1 MLTAVDSYNQR
12 DDIKGWT
19 RVIRPASARG
29 LRHDF
34 GNGFQQS
41 EGIMAG
47 KFLLLEEAALRLGVS
62 ADEIHRLVEKKRL
75 FPLRD
80 GTTLKF
86 KIDELDRLAA
96 EGVNQDEPITDTLEL
111 DLDDAAPAPAG
122 GPIDVADSVGLSAVG
137 LGDGIEQGESI
148 FAKDQSGQDD
158 LAQTMLGTADA
169 IGGLDALE
177 LDIDSIV
184 GHSSPSI
191 AASASAAKPG
201 QPAAG
206 NAGTA
211 DSGTL
216 EIDLSGIGVGSQP
229 SNATGSNATGSLVL
243 GSGPLGSG
251 PLGSGV
257 VGSGVLGSGPLGSG
271 VLGSDPMGS
280 VELGSGVD
288 PAGVSGSLI
297 NAGAALSGALDS
309 GLSLEDDDAAVSGI
323 DLGPLDEGQLS
334 EDGGTGLGGDDF
346 ELGGLGGDDD
356 SASVVAVEPESG
368 DSSFFATDEGGES
381 SDFTGDI
388 PLAGGGDIDL
398 AEPTT
403 GDVVPDT
410 KFSVWQIAGLVCC
423 ALLLLTSGFVMFDLM
438 RTIGSPD
445 ELSLSSPILNPLAS
459 IFGWR
464 Q

>member
-1 MLTAVDSYNQR
+1 
-12 DDIKGWT
+12 
-19 RVIRPASARG
+19 
-29 LRHDF
+29 
-34 GNGFQQS
+34 
-41 EGIMAG
+41 MAG
-47 KFLLLEEAALRLGVS
+47 KFLLLEEAALRLGIS

-96 EGVNQDEPITDTLEL
+96 EGVNQDEPVTDTLEL
-111 DLDDAAPAPAG
+111 DLDDAAPEPAG
-122 GPIDVADSVGLSAVG
+122 GPIDVADSVGLSDVG
-137 LGDGIEQGESI
+137 LDDGALGDAIQPGESI
-148 FAKDQSGQDD
+148 FAKDQAGQDE

-169 IGGLDALE
+169 IGGLDAME
-177 LDIDSIV
+177 LDLDSIV
-184 GHSSPSI
+184 GLSSPSV
-191 AASASAAKPG
+191 AASAASSKPAP
-201 QPAAG
+201 PATAG
-206 NAGTA
+206 NAGTEG
-211 DSGTL
+211 SGTL
-216 EIDLSGIGVGSQP
+216 DIDLSGIGVGSQP
-229 SNATGSNATGSLVL
+229 SNAAGSNATGSLVL

-251 PLGSGV
+251 ALGSGAL
-257 VGSGVLGSGPLGSG
+257 GSGALGSGALGSGPLGSG
-271 VLGSDPMGS
+271 VLGSGPVGS
-280 VELGSGVD
+280 VVLGSGVD
-288 PAGVSGSLI
+288 PAGGSGSLI

-323 DLGPLDEGQLS
+323 DLGPLDEGQLA
-334 EDGGTGLGGDDF
+334 EDGATGLAGDDF

-388 PLAGGGDIDL
+388 PLAAGGGTDL
-398 AEPTT
+398 GDLTTAE
-403 GDVVPDT
+403 VVPDT

-445 ELSLSSPILNPLAS
+445 ELSLSSPILNPLAT

>member
-1 MLTAVDSYNQR
+1 
-12 DDIKGWT
+12 
-19 RVIRPASARG
+19 
-29 LRHDF
+29 
-34 GNGFQQS
+34 
-41 EGIMAG
+41 MAG

-86 KIDELDRLAA
+86 KIDEIDRLAA
-96 EGVNQDEPITDTLEL
+96 EGLDQDEPVTDTLEL
-111 DLDDAAPAPAG
+111 DLDDAPPEPPS
-122 GPIDVADSVGLSAVG
+122 GPIDVADSMALSDVGRGELG
-137 LGDGIEQGESI
+137 LGDAIQQDESI
-148 FAKDQSGQDD
+148 FAKDQEGQDD
-158 LAQTMLGTADA
+158 LAQTMLGTADV
-169 IGGLDALE
+169 IGGLDAME
-177 LDIDSIV
+177 LDLDSIV
-184 GHSSPSI
+184 GLSSPSV
-191 AASASAAKPG
+191 AASATSAKPG
-201 QPAAG
+201 QPAGAG
-206 NAGTA
+206 DAGTKG
-211 DSGTL
+211 SGTL
-216 EIDLSGIGVGSQP
+216 NIDLSGIGVGSQP
-229 SNATGSNATGSLVL
+229 SNAAGSNATGSLVL

-251 PLGSGV
+251 
-257 VGSGVLGSGPLGSG
+257 VLGSGPLGSG
-271 VLGSDPMGS
+271 VLDSGPQGS
-280 VELGSGVD
+280 VVLGSGVN

-323 DLGPLDEGQLS
+323 DLGPLDEGQLD
-334 EDGGTGLGGDDF
+334 EDGGGGLAGDDF

-368 DSSFFATDEGGES
+368 ESSFFATDEGGES

-388 PLAGGGDIDL
+388 PLATGGGTDIGDL
-398 AEPTT
+398 TPAE
-403 GDVVPDT
+403 VVPDT

>member
-1 MLTAVDSYNQR
+1 
-12 DDIKGWT
+12 
-19 RVIRPASARG
+19 
-29 LRHDF
+29 
-34 GNGFQQS
+34 
-41 EGIMAG
+41 MAG
-47 KFLLLEEAALRLGVS
+47 KFLLLEEAALRLGIS

-96 EGVNQDEPITDTLEL
+96 EGVNQDEPVTDTLEL
-111 DLDDAAPAPAG
+111 DLDDAAPEPAG
-122 GPIDVADSVGLSAVG
+122 GPINVADSMGLSDVGLDDGA
-137 LGDGIEQGESI
+137 LGDAIQPGESI
-148 FAKDQSGQDD
+148 FAKDQAGQDD

-169 IGGLDALE
+169 IGGLDAME
-177 LDIDSIV
+177 LDLDSIV
-184 GHSSPSI
+184 GLSSPSV
-191 AASASAAKPG
+191 AASAASAKPG
-201 QPAAG
+201 QPATAG
-206 NAGTA
+206 DAGTEG
-211 DSGTL
+211 SGTL
-216 EIDLSGIGVGSQP
+216 DIDLSGIGVGSQP
-229 SNATGSNATGSLVL
+229 SNAPGSNATGSLVL

-257 VGSGVLGSGPLGSG
+257 VGSGVVGSGVVGSGVVGSGPLGSG
-271 VLGSDPMGS
+271 VLGSGPVGS
-280 VELGSGVD
+280 VVLGSGVD
-288 PAGVSGSLI
+288 PAGGSGSLI

-323 DLGPLDEGQLS
+323 DLGPLDEGQLA
-334 EDGGTGLGGDDF
+334 EDGATGLAGDDF

-388 PLAGGGDIDL
+388 PLAAGGGTDL
-398 AEPTT
+398 GDLTT
-403 GDVVPDT
+403 VEVVPDT